1 MIRRVMPRLA
11 EPWLE
16 RPTRFLLFA
25 VSFITLRRI
34 HPVKRLPEV
43 EEAKALM
50 TEAMSWS
57 VMKWLRDKKKVR
69 KTADKANNALWVMQK
84 EVRAMWPP
92 EQQSAYNELADGK
105 PARGRSNGAI
115 DPEALSF
122 VKRVKDADDEA
133 WRAHMD
139 AEETFAKAE
148 KILSTSMARDGCRV
162 TLNSWE
168 LFEKAI
174 EEAEAGIHSKAGVK

>member
-1 MIRRVMPRLA
+1 VKKLA
-11 EPWLE
+11 
-16 RPTRFLLFA
+16 
-25 VSFITLRRI
+25 
-34 HPVKRLPEV
+34 EV
-43 EEAKALM
+43 EEARALM
-50 TEAMSWS
+50 VDAMSWS

-69 KTADKANNALWVMQK
+69 KTADKANNALWAMQK
-84 EVRAMWPP
+84 EVRATWPA
-92 EQQSAYNELADGK
+92 EHQAAYEDLAGAK
-105 PARGRSNGAI
+105 SARGRSNGAI

-133 WRAHMD
+133 WRAHID

-162 TLNSWE
+162 TLKSWD

-174 EEAEAGIHSKAGVK
+174 EKAEAGAHSKARVQ